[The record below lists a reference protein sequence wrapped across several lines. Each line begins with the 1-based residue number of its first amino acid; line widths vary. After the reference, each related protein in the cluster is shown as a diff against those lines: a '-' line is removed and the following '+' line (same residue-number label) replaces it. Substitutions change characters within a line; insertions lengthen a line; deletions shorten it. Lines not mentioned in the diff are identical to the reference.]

1 MVRST
6 DGEVRA
12 MRIQVTIGSS
22 VPIYRQIVD
31 QIRHAVA
38 TGIMPVGEQVPSV
51 RALAGELVLN
61 ANTIA
66 KAYAALVRDGVL
78 ESQQGRGYFVAARRE
93 IFSRKERQRRL
104 GEVMDPF
111 IAEALTLGFDAE
123 EIVLE
128 VQKSLE
134 KVAQTK
140 G

>member
-1 MVRST
+1 
-6 DGEVRA
+6 

-38 TGIMPVGEQVPSV
+38 TGVMPVGEQVPSV

-104 GEVMDPF
+104 DEVMDPF

-123 EIVLE
+123 EIVFE

-134 KVAQTK
+134 KVAQIK

>member
-1 MVRST
+1 
-6 DGEVRA
+6 

-38 TGIMPVGEQVPSV
+38 TGSMPVGEQVPSV

-123 EIVLE
+123 EIVIE

-140 G
+140 S

>member
-1 MVRST
+1 
-6 DGEVRA
+6 
-12 MRIQVTIGSS
+12 MRIQVTIGSNI
-22 VPIYRQIVD
+22 PIYRQIVD

-38 TGIMPVGEQVPSV
+38 TGGMPVREQLPSV

-104 GEVMDPF
+104 NEVMDPF

-128 VQKSLE
+128 VQKRLE

-140 G
+140 N